1 MDVASHGSLG
11 KPTHQSKMPDAF
23 LVLHH
28 CLSPFLK
35 SSPLLAFGSLS
46 GSLHPASVQAGGAS
60 AGRFRTLQN
69 SPVAMRDYMAVQ
81 LGQRATHR

>member
-1 MDVASHGSLG
+1 MLRATEVLSHAC
-11 KPTHQSKMPDAF
+11 KPTHQSNMPDAF

-46 GSLHPASVQAGGAS
+46 ASLHPASVQPGGAS
-60 AGRFRTLQN
+60 AGRSVL
-69 SPVAMRDYMAVQ
+69 AVHA
-81 LGQRATHR
+81 LAELSHADEG